1 MKKLKKSFFLP
12 CLLVFICFL
21 LAAPS
26 SLKGQ
31 GHIELGFHYGSWS
44 VNLLKG
50 IIEEG
55 LSEALESELKD
66 QFIEDIQ
73 QDHPSLQETFYSQAV
88 EFDSGGNNFGF
99 ELRWYPGGKTGS
111 FSLGLSVEKS
121 SFELSLPNISAELD
135 MKDMITQEEAS
146 FKGDASSS
154 FLIKPWSFLLSLRWD
169 IIPSSSVHPYFT
181 MGFGAATGTALE
193 NATLTYSYS
202 GSLEV
207 TGEEPENYQG
217 GESKSLQQLK
227 EDMEEEGEEFF
238 LPGFIPF
245 IQLNFGLKARVMP
258 NLHLLVDA
266 GVFNGFLLRGGI
278 SLRL

>member
-1 MKKLKKSFFLP
+1 MGKLKKKAYLPFLLIF
-12 CLLVFICFL
+12 CCFL
-21 LAAPS
+21 LTAPTL
-26 SLKGQ
+26 LKGK

-50 IIEEG
+50 FIEEG

-66 QFIEDIQ
+66 QFIQDIQ
-73 QDHPSLQETFYSQAV
+73 QDYPSLQETIYAQDV

-99 ELRWYPGGKTGS
+99 ELRWYPGGEKGS

-121 SFELSLPNISAELD
+121 SFELSLPKVSADLD
-135 MKDMITQEEAS
+135 MKDMITQEEAT
-146 FKGDASSS
+146 FNGEASGS
-154 FLIKPWSFLLSLRWD
+154 FLIEPWSFLLGLRWD
-169 IIPSSSVHPYFT
+169 ILPSSSVHPYIT
-181 MGFGAATGTALE
+181 LGFGAATGTALE

-202 GSLEV
+202 GSLEI

-217 GESKSLQQLK
+217 GESKSLQQIK

-245 IQLNFGLKARVMP
+245 VQLNLGLKARIIP
-258 NLHLLVDA
+258 NIHLLVDA
-266 GVFNGFLLRGGI
+266 GVFNGFILRAGI
-278 SLRL
+278 ALRL